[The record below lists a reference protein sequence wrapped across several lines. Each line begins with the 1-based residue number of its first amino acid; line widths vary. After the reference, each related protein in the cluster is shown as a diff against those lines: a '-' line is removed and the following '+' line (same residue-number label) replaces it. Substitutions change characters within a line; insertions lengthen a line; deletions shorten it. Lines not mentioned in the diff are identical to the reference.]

1 MYKNYKSH
9 PTFLKYYN
17 LQDTESIG
25 KFQSASSCNFSH
37 IYYNII
43 SKRHLPLLRVE
54 FAPFLLGHND
64 DEHLPF
70 I

>member
-1 MYKNYKSH
+1 MYKNYKSY

-54 FAPFLLGHND
+54 FAPFFVGTQ
-64 DEHLPF
+64 
-70 I
+70 